1 MKGREAMDGQAQEKL
16 GEACQAVADLAAAA
30 GAWVSDPANGDLVGA
45 EAKSLV
51 HEIGRAGRRARRLAR
66 AARSRMSVSVF
77 GPSQAGKSFLVSVLA
92 RPGTAPLTADY
103 PGPGGQLDYIREINP
118 EGEGESTGLVTRF
131 TMERYAAPD
140 GYPVKLTL
148 LSESDLARVLISAG
162 ILIVLAAAL
171 TAIGGVLKLRW
182 LTQDIADDPLTTVTR
197 ALALR
202 DAKSRSLGVAMILFG
217 IGFACYCA
225 AIAQLLMHPR

>member
-1 MKGREAMDGQAQEKL
+1 MRDAALLALFERDRFAYHQWLYTQVETLAIRVFGRARVPRART
-16 GEACQAVADLAAAA
+16 AAA
-30 GAWVSDPANGDLVGA
+30 SLTNTLVA
-45 EAKSLV
+45 EDRLLERYLEELPDEPFADYVQSESRPRVEMAFMDACREDENLLVLRTQVLLSLSGIV
-51 HEIGRAGRRARRLAR
+51 ITVTGFSGRAIA
-66 AARSRMSVSVF
+66 
-77 GPSQAGKSFLVSVLA
+77 Q
-92 RPGTAPLTADY
+92 
-103 PGPGGQLDYIREINP
+103 
-118 EGEGESTGLVTRF
+118 TG
-131 TMERYAAPD
+131 
-140 GYPVKLTL
+140 
-148 LSESDLARVLISAG
+148 DLARVLISAG
-162 ILIVLAAAL
+162 ILIVLSAAL

>member
-1 MKGREAMDGQAQEKL
+1 MTHPRDDEARRI
-16 GEACQAVADLAAAA
+16 V
-30 GAWVSDPANGDLVGA
+30 DLVGGDHRA
-45 EAKSLV
+45 AFGIVEGQLAVLVLRAQVLLSLSGIV
-51 HEIGRAGRRARRLAR
+51 ITVTGFSGRAIA
-66 AARSRMSVSVF
+66 
-77 GPSQAGKSFLVSVLA
+77 Q
-92 RPGTAPLTADY
+92 
-103 PGPGGQLDYIREINP
+103 
-118 EGEGESTGLVTRF
+118 TG
-131 TMERYAAPD
+131 
-140 GYPVKLTL
+140 
-148 LSESDLARVLISAG
+148 DLARVLISAG